1 MGNRKAL
8 GVKYLLL
15 GGLLFWI
22 SLVSGFY
29 FFYHQNEVKK
39 AVLALSSWLFD
50 ISLAI
55 IIVTL
60 AALWGDQLGRFL
72 RVRYHSGWERLAFS
86 AGLGYGLLATLV
98 LLLGL
103 SGLLYRWLLWL
114 IVVLLAAAVWK
125 EIKGLA
131 PQCKR
136 WWTRIAKGLS
146 FHPDFQTLLLFFLGA
161 NLLLAIFLASAPPTD
176 WDALV
181 IHLVI
186 PKVALREHGL
196 SQPLEVPDLF
206 SQKPLLEHMLFTLG
220 MALRGDRIAKLIAFS
235 FSLLTVGAIYAFGKR
250 FCGPRVALLAVT
262 IFSSIPVVV
271 LISTFAYVDL
281 GVTFYS
287 FAALYALINWIQT
300 EERGWL
306 AISAIFGGLSPQVK
320 NNGLFTL
327 VVLGVGVFYAILRYR
342 SRWKELVRSL
352 SLFAVVMALTLL
364 PWVVASLTLSGAPTP
379 AWEQM
384 QSKATPPSASLTE
397 LLLSLLRRVAI
408 PWEMTIVGA
417 QGKVAYDATITP
429 LFLLLLP
436 LWFVMK
442 RKGEAIN
449 LLIVFSLVEFILWV
463 ANPVGPRLQS
473 RLAMPIF
480 PALSIISAYL
490 FERLPELETPT
501 FSLYGFSRLVLF
513 LTLAL
518 HLIAQVSMAAFYDPW
533 RYLLGQESRQEYLA
547 RILDEGIS
555 SDYYTAMSYLN
566 DHLPPEARVG
576 ILWPEPRVYYCER
589 AWVLSPLHLD
599 DSPSEMLARLQEK
612 GVTHLLVSKKGQEF
626 YLYEE
631 EASPETRDRRR
642 EYVKNLETLLSHHA
656 YLVHNQGDSFLIYAL
671 ADG

>member
-1 MGNRKAL
+1 
-8 GVKYLLL
+8 
-15 GGLLFWI
+15 
-22 SLVSGFY
+22 
-29 FFYHQNEVKK
+29 
-39 AVLALSSWLFD
+39 
-50 ISLAI
+50 
-55 IIVTL
+55 
-60 AALWGDQLGRFL
+60 
-72 RVRYHSGWERLAFS
+72 
-86 AGLGYGLLATLV
+86 
-98 LLLGL
+98 
-103 SGLLYRWLLWL
+103 
-114 IVVLLAAAVWK
+114 
-125 EIKGLA
+125 
-131 PQCKR
+131 
-136 WWTRIAKGLS
+136 
-146 FHPDFQTLLLFFLGA
+146 
-161 NLLLAIFLASAPPTD
+161 
-176 WDALV
+176 
-181 IHLVI
+181 
-186 PKVALREHGL
+186 
-196 SQPLEVPDLF
+196 
-206 SQKPLLEHMLFTLG
+206 
-220 MALRGDRIAKLIAFS
+220 
-235 FSLLTVGAIYAFGKR
+235 
-250 FCGPRVALLAVT
+250 
-262 IFSSIPVVV
+262 
-271 LISTFAYVDL
+271 
-281 GVTFYS
+281 
-287 FAALYALINWIQT
+287 
-300 EERGWL
+300 
-306 AISAIFGGLSPQVK
+306 
-320 NNGLFTL
+320 
-327 VVLGVGVFYAILRYR
+327 
-342 SRWKELVRSL
+342 
-352 SLFAVVMALTLL
+352 
-364 PWVVASLTLSGAPTP
+364 
-379 AWEQM
+379 
-384 QSKATPPSASLTE
+384 
-397 LLLSLLRRVAI
+397 
-408 PWEMTIVGA
+408 
-417 QGKVAYDATITP
+417 
-429 LFLLLLP
+429 
-436 LWFVMK
+436 MK